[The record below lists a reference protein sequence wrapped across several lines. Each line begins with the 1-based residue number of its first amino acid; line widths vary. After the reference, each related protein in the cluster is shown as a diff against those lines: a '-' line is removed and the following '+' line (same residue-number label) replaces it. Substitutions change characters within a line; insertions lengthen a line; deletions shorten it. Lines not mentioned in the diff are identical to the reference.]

1 MIPSGPLPPNPSD
14 LLSSD
19 RFREL
24 LELVRGSVDIVL
36 VDTPPVLAVSDPL
49 VVSTSTDGVL
59 LVSRAGNT
67 RLDALDRAAAAF
79 PETVRRIGVVLNQ
92 QQKGQT
98 GSYYG
103 YGYEYASDDRAP
115 KTDGSTSPFRRSSKK
130 PLLEPASPVD
140 A

>member
-1 MIPSGPLPPNPSD
+1 
-14 LLSSD
+14 
-19 RFREL
+19 
-24 LELVRGSVDIVL
+24 
-36 VDTPPVLAVSDPL
+36 
-49 VVSTSTDGVL
+49 
-59 LVSRAGNT
+59 
-67 RLDALDRAAAAF
+67 
-79 PETVRRIGVVLNQ
+79 VLNQ

-115 KTDGSTSPFRRSSKK
+115 KTDGSTSLFRRSSKK